1 MEYNNELV
9 EKTKEFV
16 KAELL
21 MESTGHDY
29 CHSIRVWQNAIYIAN
44 KENCLFDSLV
54 VQLAALLHDIEDW
67 KFDNNKKD
75 TIVLWLNSL
84 NLQQSTIEHI
94 KQITDNIS
102 FKGLMVENVINS
114 IEGKIVQDADRLDAI
129 GAIGIARAFAYGG
142 HKNRQ
147 IYNPEEKPVTH
158 NSFNEYKSS
167 RSCTINHF
175 YEKLLFVK
183 DLMNTNTGKIL
194 AEKRHKIMT
203 DYLSKFYAEWNHKF

>member
-29 CHSIRVWQNAIYIAN
+29 WHSVRVYQNAIFIAN
-44 KENCLFDSLV
+44 TEKSQCDTLV

-67 KFDNNKKD
+67 KFDNNKKG

-84 NLQQSTIEHI
+84 NIQQSTIEHI
-94 KQITDNIS
+94 KQIIDTIS
-102 FKGLMVENVINS
+102 FKGLGVENEIIS

-129 GAIGIARAFAYGG
+129 GAIGIARAFAFGG
-142 HKNRQ
+142 FKHRE
-147 IYNPEEKPVTH
+147 IYDPEEKPVTH
-158 NSFNEYKSS
+158 NSFSEYKSS

-175 YEKLLFVK
+175 YEKLLFIK
-183 DLMNTNTGKIL
+183 DFMNTNTGKIM

-203 DYLSKFYAEWNHKF
+203 DYLANFYNEWNH

>member
-29 CHSIRVWQNAIYIAN
+29 WHSVRVYQNAIFIAN
-44 KENCLFDSLV
+44 TEKSQCDTLV

-67 KFDNNKKD
+67 KFDNNKKG
-75 TIVLWLNSL
+75 TIVIWLNSL
-84 NLQQSTIEHI
+84 NIQQSTIEHI
-94 KQITDNIS
+94 KQIIDTIS
-102 FKGLMVENVINS
+102 FKGLGVENEIIS

-142 HKNRQ
+142 FKNRE
-147 IYNPEEKPVTH
+147 IYDPEEKPVTH
-158 NSFNEYKSS
+158 NCFNEYKSS

-175 YEKLLFVK
+175 YEKLLFIK
-183 DLMNTNTGKIL
+183 DFMNTNTGKIM
-194 AEKRHKIMT
+194 AEKRHQIIT
-203 DYLSKFYAEWNHKF
+203 EYLANFYNEWNH